1 MKKLIRLELQKNNWK
16 PYWITT
22 SITTLVMLGFIY
34 LIVLIPYLEPRD
46 DDAVLFG
53 TYNFVI
59 GLSIDVM
66 TGIFTIMSTTM
77 LAKII
82 VEEQIVNLS
91 KTYRKGK
98 IKANDNITVTLMPN
112 EVTALIGHN
121 GAGKTTLLNQIVG
134 NVKPDSG
141 TITYNGISFIDNT
154 KLARN
159 YVSMM
164 PQFHA
169 PLVGVTLR
177 QAIESVLR
185 IRGASG
191 KIIGSYT
198 NQVIKDLDIGQWADQ
213 PGDKLSG
220 GLQRL
225 TSFAMSVVYPAQ
237 IILLDEPTN
246 DIDPVRRKLVWQYM
260 KKLAKEGHIIL
271 VVTHNLLEVE
281 QYADRYILM
290 DSGQIIREAPTS
302 TFNNNFAA
310 SVLSVNFD
318 NFNDWEN
325 IPDSMEHKFI
335 KDEMKMIFTL
345 SSEQILDAIQWV
357 LDLMKE
363 GKILNYKLT
372 SAILD
377 VSYGGL
383 VNEK

>member
-1 MKKLIRLELQKNNWK
+1 MGSSEL
-16 PYWITT
+16 
-22 SITTLVMLGFIY
+22 
-34 LIVLIPYLEPRD
+34 
-46 DDAVLFG
+46 
-53 TYNFVI
+53 
-59 GLSIDVM
+59 
-66 TGIFTIMSTTM
+66 
-77 LAKII
+77 
-82 VEEQIVNLS
+82 QIVNLS

-169 PLVGVTLR
+169 PLAGVTLR

-290 DSGQIIREAPTS
+290 DSGRIVREAPTS

-318 NFNDWEN
+318 DFNDLEN
-325 IPDSMEHKFI
+325 IPDAMERKFV
-335 KDEMKMIFTL
+335 KDEMEMVLTL
-345 SSEQILDAIQWV
+345 SSEQIVDAIQWV
-357 LDLMKE
+357 LNLMKE
-363 GKILNYKLT
+363 GRILNYKLT

-383 VNEK
+383 INEK

>member
-1 MKKLIRLELQKNNWK
+1 MGSSEL
-16 PYWITT
+16 
-22 SITTLVMLGFIY
+22 
-34 LIVLIPYLEPRD
+34 
-46 DDAVLFG
+46 
-53 TYNFVI
+53 
-59 GLSIDVM
+59 
-66 TGIFTIMSTTM
+66 
-77 LAKII
+77 
-82 VEEQIVNLS
+82 QIVNLS

-112 EVTALIGHN
+112 EVIALIGHN

-169 PLVGVTLR
+169 PLAGVTLR

-290 DSGQIIREAPTS
+290 DSGRIVREAPTS

-318 NFNDWEN
+318 DFNDLEN
-325 IPDSMEHKFI
+325 IPDAMERKFV
-335 KDEMKMIFTL
+335 KDEMEMVLTL
-345 SSEQILDAIQWV
+345 SSEQIVDAIQWV
-357 LDLMKE
+357 LNLMKE
-363 GKILNYKLT
+363 GRILNYKLT

-383 VNEK
+383 INEK

>member
-1 MKKLIRLELQKNNWK
+1 MGSSEL
-16 PYWITT
+16 
-22 SITTLVMLGFIY
+22 
-34 LIVLIPYLEPRD
+34 
-46 DDAVLFG
+46 
-53 TYNFVI
+53 
-59 GLSIDVM
+59 
-66 TGIFTIMSTTM
+66 
-77 LAKII
+77 
-82 VEEQIVNLS
+82 QIVNLS

-112 EVTALIGHN
+112 EVIALIGHN

-290 DSGQIIREAPTS
+290 DSGRIVREAPTS

-318 NFNDWEN
+318 DFNDLEN
-325 IPDSMEHKFI
+325 IPDAMERKFV
-335 KDEMKMIFTL
+335 KDEMEMVLTL
-345 SSEQILDAIQWV
+345 SSEQIVDAIQWV
-357 LDLMKE
+357 LNLMKE
-363 GKILNYKLT
+363 GRILNYKLT

>member
-1 MKKLIRLELQKNNWK
+1 MGSSEL
-16 PYWITT
+16 
-22 SITTLVMLGFIY
+22 
-34 LIVLIPYLEPRD
+34 
-46 DDAVLFG
+46 
-53 TYNFVI
+53 
-59 GLSIDVM
+59 
-66 TGIFTIMSTTM
+66 
-77 LAKII
+77 
-82 VEEQIVNLS
+82 QIVNLS

-112 EVTALIGHN
+112 EVIALIGHN

-169 PLVGVTLR
+169 PLAGVTLR

-290 DSGQIIREAPTS
+290 DSGRIVREAPTS

-318 NFNDWEN
+318 DFNDLEN
-325 IPDSMEHKFI
+325 IPDAMERKFV
-335 KDEMKMIFTL
+335 KDEMEMVLTL
-345 SSEQILDAIQWV
+345 SSEQIVDAIQWV
-357 LDLMKE
+357 LNLMKE
-363 GKILNYKLT
+363 GRILNYKLT

>member
-1 MKKLIRLELQKNNWK
+1 MGSSEL
-16 PYWITT
+16 
-22 SITTLVMLGFIY
+22 
-34 LIVLIPYLEPRD
+34 
-46 DDAVLFG
+46 
-53 TYNFVI
+53 
-59 GLSIDVM
+59 
-66 TGIFTIMSTTM
+66 
-77 LAKII
+77 
-82 VEEQIVNLS
+82 QIVNLS

-134 NVKPDSG
+134 NVKPDRG

-169 PLVGVTLR
+169 PLAGVTLR

-198 NQVIKDLDIGQWADQ
+198 DQMIKDLDIGQWADQ

-290 DSGQIIREAPTS
+290 DSGQIVREAPTS

-318 NFNDWEN
+318 DFNDWEN
-325 IPDSMEHKFI
+325 IPDAMERKFV
-335 KDEMKMIFTL
+335 KDEMEMVLTL
-345 SSEQILDAIQWV
+345 SSEQIVDALQWV
-357 LDLMKE
+357 LNLMKE
-363 GKILNYKLT
+363 GRILNYKLT

>member
-1 MKKLIRLELQKNNWK
+1 MGSSEL
-16 PYWITT
+16 
-22 SITTLVMLGFIY
+22 
-34 LIVLIPYLEPRD
+34 
-46 DDAVLFG
+46 
-53 TYNFVI
+53 
-59 GLSIDVM
+59 
-66 TGIFTIMSTTM
+66 
-77 LAKII
+77 
-82 VEEQIVNLS
+82 QIVNLS

-112 EVTALIGHN
+112 EVIALIGHN

-169 PLVGVTLR
+169 PLAGVTLR

-198 NQVIKDLDIGQWADQ
+198 NQVIKDLEIGQWADQ

-290 DSGQIIREAPTS
+290 DSGRIVREAPTS

-318 NFNDWEN
+318 DFNDLEN
-325 IPDSMEHKFI
+325 IPDAMERKFV
-335 KDEMKMIFTL
+335 KDEMEMVLTL
-345 SSEQILDAIQWV
+345 SSEQIVDAIQWV
-357 LDLMKE
+357 LNLMKE
-363 GKILNYKLT
+363 GRILNYKLT

>member
-1 MKKLIRLELQKNNWK
+1 MGSSELQ
-16 PYWITT
+16 I
-22 SITTLVMLGFIY
+22 
-34 LIVLIPYLEPRD
+34 
-46 DDAVLFG
+46 A
-53 TYNFVI
+53 
-59 GLSIDVM
+59 
-66 TGIFTIMSTTM
+66 
-77 LAKII
+77 
-82 VEEQIVNLS
+82 NLS

-112 EVTALIGHN
+112 EVIALIGHN

-169 PLVGVTLR
+169 PLAGVTLR

-246 DIDPVRRKLVWQYM
+246 DIDPVRRKLVWRYM

-290 DSGQIIREAPTS
+290 DSGQLVREAPTS

-318 NFNDWEN
+318 DFNDLEN
-325 IPDSMEHKFI
+325 IPDAMERKFI
-335 KDEMKMIFTL
+335 KDEMEMVLTL
-345 SSEQILDAIQWV
+345 SSEQIVDAIQWV
-357 LDLMKE
+357 LNLMKE

>member
-1 MKKLIRLELQKNNWK
+1 MGSSEL
-16 PYWITT
+16 
-22 SITTLVMLGFIY
+22 
-34 LIVLIPYLEPRD
+34 
-46 DDAVLFG
+46 
-53 TYNFVI
+53 
-59 GLSIDVM
+59 
-66 TGIFTIMSTTM
+66 
-77 LAKII
+77 
-82 VEEQIVNLS
+82 QIVNLS

-121 GAGKTTLLNQIVG
+121 GAGKTTLLNQLVG

-169 PLVGVTLR
+169 PLAGVTLR

-185 IRGASG
+185 IRGVSG

-290 DSGQIIREAPTS
+290 DNGQIVREAPTS

-310 SVLSVNFD
+310 SILSVNFD
-318 NFNDWEN
+318 NFNDLEN

-335 KDEMKMIFTL
+335 KDEMKMILTL

-377 VSYGGL
+377 ISYGGL

>member
-1 MKKLIRLELQKNNWK
+1 
-16 PYWITT
+16 
-22 SITTLVMLGFIY
+22 
-34 LIVLIPYLEPRD
+34 
-46 DDAVLFG
+46 
-53 TYNFVI
+53 
-59 GLSIDVM
+59 
-66 TGIFTIMSTTM
+66 
-77 LAKII
+77 
-82 VEEQIVNLS
+82 
-91 KTYRKGK
+91 
-98 IKANDNITVTLMPN
+98 MPN
-112 EVTALIGHN
+112 EVIALIGHN

-169 PLVGVTLR
+169 PLAGVTLR

-290 DSGQIIREAPTS
+290 DSGRIVREAPTS

-318 NFNDWEN
+318 DFNDLEN
-325 IPDSMEHKFI
+325 IPDAMERKFV
-335 KDEMKMIFTL
+335 KDEMEMVLTL
-345 SSEQILDAIQWV
+345 SSEQIVDAIQWV
-357 LDLMKE
+357 LNLMKE
-363 GKILNYKLT
+363 GRILNYKLT

>member
-1 MKKLIRLELQKNNWK
+1 MGSSEL
-16 PYWITT
+16 
-22 SITTLVMLGFIY
+22 
-34 LIVLIPYLEPRD
+34 
-46 DDAVLFG
+46 
-53 TYNFVI
+53 
-59 GLSIDVM
+59 
-66 TGIFTIMSTTM
+66 
-77 LAKII
+77 
-82 VEEQIVNLS
+82 QIVNLS

-169 PLVGVTLR
+169 PLAGVTLR

-290 DSGQIIREAPTS
+290 DSGQIVREAPTS

-325 IPDSMEHKFI
+325 IPDAMEHKFI
-335 KDEMKMIFTL
+335 KDEMKMILTL

>member
-1 MKKLIRLELQKNNWK
+1 MGSSEL
-16 PYWITT
+16 
-22 SITTLVMLGFIY
+22 
-34 LIVLIPYLEPRD
+34 
-46 DDAVLFG
+46 
-53 TYNFVI
+53 
-59 GLSIDVM
+59 
-66 TGIFTIMSTTM
+66 
-77 LAKII
+77 
-82 VEEQIVNLS
+82 QIVNLS

-112 EVTALIGHN
+112 EVIALIGHN

-169 PLVGVTLR
+169 PLAGVTLR

-191 KIIGSYT
+191 KIICSYT

-290 DSGQIIREAPTS
+290 DSGRIVREAPTS

-318 NFNDWEN
+318 DFNDLEN
-325 IPDSMEHKFI
+325 IPDAMERKFV
-335 KDEMKMIFTL
+335 KDEMEMVLTL
-345 SSEQILDAIQWV
+345 SSEQIVDAIQWV
-357 LDLMKE
+357 LNLMKE
-363 GKILNYKLT
+363 GRILNYKLT

>member
-1 MKKLIRLELQKNNWK
+1 MGSSEL
-16 PYWITT
+16 
-22 SITTLVMLGFIY
+22 
-34 LIVLIPYLEPRD
+34 
-46 DDAVLFG
+46 
-53 TYNFVI
+53 
-59 GLSIDVM
+59 
-66 TGIFTIMSTTM
+66 
-77 LAKII
+77 
-82 VEEQIVNLS
+82 QIVNLS

-112 EVTALIGHN
+112 EVIALIGHN

-169 PLVGVTLR
+169 PLAGVTLR

-335 KDEMKMIFTL
+335 KDEMKMILTL

>member
-1 MKKLIRLELQKNNWK
+1 M
-16 PYWITT
+16 
-22 SITTLVMLGFIY
+22 
-34 LIVLIPYLEPRD
+34 
-46 DDAVLFG
+46 
-53 TYNFVI
+53 
-59 GLSIDVM
+59 
-66 TGIFTIMSTTM
+66 
-77 LAKII
+77 
-82 VEEQIVNLS
+82 
-91 KTYRKGK
+91 
-98 IKANDNITVTLMPN
+98 
-112 EVTALIGHN
+112 
-121 GAGKTTLLNQIVG
+121 LNQIVG

-169 PLVGVTLR
+169 PLAGVTLR

-290 DSGQIIREAPTS
+290 DSGQIVREAPTS

-335 KDEMKMIFTL
+335 KDEMKMILTL

>member
-1 MKKLIRLELQKNNWK
+1 MGSSEL
-16 PYWITT
+16 
-22 SITTLVMLGFIY
+22 
-34 LIVLIPYLEPRD
+34 
-46 DDAVLFG
+46 
-53 TYNFVI
+53 
-59 GLSIDVM
+59 
-66 TGIFTIMSTTM
+66 
-77 LAKII
+77 
-82 VEEQIVNLS
+82 QIVNLS

-112 EVTALIGHN
+112 EVIALIGHN
-121 GAGKTTLLNQIVG
+121 GAGKTTLLDQIVG

-169 PLVGVTLR
+169 PLAGVTLR

-290 DSGQIIREAPTS
+290 DSGRIVREAPTS

-318 NFNDWEN
+318 DFNDLEN
-325 IPDSMEHKFI
+325 IPDAMERKFV
-335 KDEMKMIFTL
+335 KDEMEMVLTL
-345 SSEQILDAIQWV
+345 SSEQIVDAIQWV
-357 LDLMKE
+357 LNLMKE
-363 GKILNYKLT
+363 GRILNYKLT

>member
-1 MKKLIRLELQKNNWK
+1 MGSSEL
-16 PYWITT
+16 
-22 SITTLVMLGFIY
+22 
-34 LIVLIPYLEPRD
+34 
-46 DDAVLFG
+46 
-53 TYNFVI
+53 
-59 GLSIDVM
+59 
-66 TGIFTIMSTTM
+66 
-77 LAKII
+77 
-82 VEEQIVNLS
+82 QIVNLS

-98 IKANDNITVTLMPN
+98 IKANDNITLTLMPN
-112 EVTALIGHN
+112 EVIALIGHN

-169 PLVGVTLR
+169 PLAGVTLR

-290 DSGQIIREAPTS
+290 DSGRIVREAPTS

-318 NFNDWEN
+318 DFNDLEN
-325 IPDSMEHKFI
+325 IPDAMERKFV
-335 KDEMKMIFTL
+335 KDEMEMVLTL
-345 SSEQILDAIQWV
+345 SSEQIVDAIQWV
-357 LDLMKE
+357 LNLMKE
-363 GKILNYKLT
+363 GRILNYKLT